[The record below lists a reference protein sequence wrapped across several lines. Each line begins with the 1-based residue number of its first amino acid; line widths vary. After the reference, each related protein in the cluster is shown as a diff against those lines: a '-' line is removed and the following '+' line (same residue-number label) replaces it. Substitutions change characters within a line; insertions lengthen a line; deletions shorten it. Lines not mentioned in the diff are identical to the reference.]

1 MRPISRQLPTPN
13 SQFPRL
19 GVGDWGLGVIVAG
32 IVFVVLFV
40 AAAPA
45 SAHHSFSAEFDA
57 SKCSDITGIL
67 TKVNYENPHS
77 YIFVDVTNPDGK
89 VVEATFQLSSTTNLK
104 RGGADRPT
112 LMKSVGK
119 TVTVRGCAA
128 RTGEANRYAAPWIK
142 LADGTVQRVGQD
154 VEGNLGAPER

>member
-1 MRPISRQLPTPN
+1 MRLTVASLFT
-13 SQFPRL
+13 L
-19 GVGDWGLGVIVAG
+19 WVGIPL
-32 IVFVVLFV
+32 
-40 AAAPA
+40 APA

-57 SKCSDITGIL
+57 TRCSDVTGIL
-67 TKVNYENPHS
+67 TKVNYENPHA
-77 YIFVDVTNPDGK
+77 YLFVDVTTPGGK
-89 VVEATFQLSSTTNLK
+89 VEEATFQLSSTTNLK

-128 RTGEANRYAAPWIK
+128 RTGEPNRYAAPWIK
-142 LADGTVQRVGQD
+142 LADGTLQRVGQD

>member
-1 MRPISRQLPTPN
+1 MKST
-13 SQFPRL
+13 F
-19 GVGDWGLGVIVAG
+19 GVISALLLG
-32 IVFVVLFV
+32 
-40 AAAPA
+40 AASPA
-45 SAHHSFSAEFDA
+45 VAHHSFAAEFDA

-77 YIFVDVTNPDGK
+77 YIFVDIKGADGK
-89 VVEATFQLSSTTNLK
+89 TEEATFQLSSTTNLK

-119 TVTVRGCAA
+119 QVTVRGCAS
-128 RTGEANRYAAPWIK
+128 RNGEKNRYASPWIK

-154 VEGNLGAPER
+154 VEGNLEAPEK

>member
-1 MRPISRQLPTPN
+1 MRLI
-13 SQFPRL
+13 F
-19 GVGDWGLGVIVAG
+19 G
-32 IVFVVLFV
+32 IVSGLLLA

-57 SKCSDITGIL
+57 SKCSDVTGIL

-77 YIFVDVTNPDGK
+77 YIFVDVKNADGK
-89 VVEATFQLSSTTNLK
+89 TVEATFQLSSTTNLK

-119 TVTVRGCAA
+119 TVTVRGCAS
-128 RTGEANRYAAPWIK
+128 RNGEPNRYAAPWIK
-142 LADGTVQRVGQD
+142 LADGVVQRVGQD
-154 VEGNLGAPER
+154 VEGNLGVAEQ

>member
-1 MRPISRQLPTPN
+1 MKL
-13 SQFPRL
+13 
-19 GVGDWGLGVIVAG
+19 VYA
-32 IVFVVLFV
+32 VLLSLLA

-45 SAHHSFSAEFDA
+45 LAHHSFSAEFDA
-57 SKCSDITGIL
+57 TKCSDITGIL

-77 YIFVDVTNPDGK
+77 YIFVNVTQRDGK

-119 TVTVRGCAA
+119 QVTVRGCAA
-128 RTGEANRYAAPWIK
+128 RTGDPHRYASPWMK
-142 LADGTVQRVGQD
+142 LADGTIQRVGQD
-154 VEGNLGAPER
+154 VEGNLGAAEQ

>member
-1 MRPISRQLPTPN
+1 MKRTVIII
-13 SQFPRL
+13 F
-19 GVGDWGLGVIVAG
+19 GVLLA
-32 IVFVVLFV
+32 

-45 SAHHSFSAEFDA
+45 WAHHSFAAEFDA

-77 YIFVDVTNPDGK
+77 YIFVDVKGPDGK
-89 VVEATFQLSSTTNLK
+89 VEEATFQLSSTTNLK

-112 LMKSVGK
+112 MMKSVGK
-119 TVTVRGCAA
+119 QVTVRGCAS
-128 RTGEANRYAAPWIK
+128 RNGEKNRYASPWIK

-154 VEGNLGAPER
+154 VEGNLEAPEKY

>member
-1 MRPISRQLPTPN
+1 MK
-13 SQFPRL
+13 
-19 GVGDWGLGVIVAG
+19 
-32 IVFVVLFV
+32 FVYSVLFCLL
-40 AAAPA
+40 AAAVPA

-57 SKCSDITGIL
+57 TKCSDITGVL

-77 YIFVDVTNPDGK
+77 YLFVNVTNPDGK
-89 VVEATFQLSSTTNLK
+89 VVEASFQLSSTTNLK

-119 TVTVRGCAA
+119 QVTVRGCAA
-128 RTGEANRYAAPWIK
+128 RTGEPNRYASPWMK

-154 VEGNLGAPER
+154 VEGNLGAADQ